1 MPPPTSTSLP
11 RLSAPL
17 QIGWTGRH
25 ATASPRSSRLRSATF
40 HIGNGTLIHGDFHD
54 VLSALPEKSI
64 DFIYAD
70 PPFRTERVRRM
81 TGAQAGRA
89 GYDDRFT
96 PGQYLNLL
104 DDLIRLS
111 RSLLKPTG
119 TLAIHVDHRA
129 THWVRLLLDEHFG
142 PDAFVN
148 DIIWRYGLGNARAER
163 HFARKHDVISVY
175 AAGPAYYF
183 CPQRGEVTAAQRAKY
198 CHRDSHGHFM
208 ISYGRKYYLKGG
220 RKLDSVLDIP
230 SLSPT
235 DRSRTGYPTQKPL
248 RLLETLI
255 RAFCPLNAQSIV
267 VDPMCG
273 SGTTLEAAQQAG
285 VRWIGMDRNH
295 NAFRIT
301 KRRLQSLLSQPPPPV
316 QPDRARRVDRKRPG
330 DLVPSAL

>member
-1 MPPPTSTSLP
+1 
-11 RLSAPL
+11 
-17 QIGWTGRH
+17 
-25 ATASPRSSRLRSATF
+25 
-40 HIGNGTLIHGDFHD
+40 
-54 VLSALPEKSI
+54 
-64 DFIYAD
+64 
-70 PPFRTERVRRM
+70 M
-81 TGAQAGRA
+81 TGAQSGRA
-89 GYDDRFT
+89 GYDDRFSA
-96 PGQYLNLL
+96 GDYLNLL

-148 DIIWRYGLGNARAER
+148 DIIWRYGLGNSRADR

-183 CPQRGEVTAAQRAKY
+183 CPQRGEVTPAQRAKY
-198 CHRDSHGHFM
+198 CHRDSQGQFM

-248 RLLETLI
+248 QLLETLI
-255 RAFCPLNAQSIV
+255 RAFCPLTSKSIV
-267 VDPMCG
+267 IDPMCG
-273 SGTTLEAAQQAG
+273 SGTSLEAAQRAG
-285 VRWIGMDRNH
+285 VRWIGIDRNRT
-295 NAFRIT
+295 AIRIT
-301 KRRLQSLLSQPPPPV
+301 QRRLQSLLSTAQSPSK
-316 QPDRARRVDRKRPG
+316 PDRSLGKNRKRPT
-330 DLVPSAL
+330 DLVPSAF